1 MRRVGVVSV
10 GRSDYSILRPVLNSI
25 SKNPQL
31 SLELIVSGMHL
42 VPEFGYTV
50 RDIEKDGWNIV
61 DRLEHV
67 VAADTPSGISKS
79 IGLGVIGFSDIFA
92 KNKPDILLLM
102 GDRFEMFCAAV
113 AAQPFSLPV
122 AHIHGGETTEGAIDE
137 AFRHSITKMSHIHF
151 ATTINHKNRIIQL
164 GEDPKNVVI
173 SGAPALDNVKQI
185 KIQKWEKLKLDL
197 NLCFP
202 QDVLPFLVTMHPE
215 TVLPQQN
222 LQNLEK
228 LFSALEIEN
237 STAVFTAANAD
248 TMGRAINEAIEKR
261 CAKNKNF
268 VFRPNLGLDLYY
280 QFMANCRAMI
290 GNSSS
295 GIIEAASFKT
305 PVINVGSR
313 QKGRTKGINVI
324 DANFEVQSIVKS
336 IHMLKSRSFAGGLRA
351 CANPYFFG
359 GASKIIADKLLNVE
373 LESQL
378 MLKKFFDYEL
388 KGLTG

>member
-25 SKNPQL
+25 SKSPQL

-202 QDVLPFLVTMHPE
+202 QDVVPFLVTMHPE

-280 QFMANCRAMI
+280 QFMANCRAVI

>member
-1 MRRVGVVSV
+1 
-10 GRSDYSILRPVLNSI
+10 
-25 SKNPQL
+25 
-31 SLELIVSGMHL
+31 
-42 VPEFGYTV
+42 
-50 RDIEKDGWNIV
+50 
-61 DRLEHV
+61 
-67 VAADTPSGISKS
+67 
-79 IGLGVIGFSDIFA
+79 
-92 KNKPDILLLM
+92 
-102 GDRFEMFCAAV
+102 
-113 AAQPFSLPV
+113 
-122 AHIHGGETTEGAIDE
+122 
-137 AFRHSITKMSHIHF
+137 
-151 ATTINHKNRIIQL
+151 
-164 GEDPKNVVI
+164 
-173 SGAPALDNVKQI
+173 
-185 KIQKWEKLKLDL
+185 
-197 NLCFP
+197 
-202 QDVLPFLVTMHPE
+202 MHPE